1 MNTVINQLV
10 KEAAYHAAK
19 YDSTIAAINALS
31 QSENLTK
38 TAGLE
43 GLGAA
48 MGAVGGLGTQL
59 KNELYNGASD
69 LINVLPQAAEE
80 AGSKIPAALRAM
92 NGAGAESTLG
102 NLAEIMG
109 SPQGIAAG
117 LGAGAGAAGLGALWN
132 KLKGGQAAAPGM
144 MDSIKGGLGS
154 VGQAIKNHP
163 YIAGGLG
170 LAGAGAAALPFLMG
184 GDGAE
189 KQSSYDPSKLA
200 ALRNVLANM
209 Q

>member
-1 MNTVINQLV
+1 MV

-19 YDSTIAAINALS
+19 YDSTVAAINALN
-31 QSENLTK
+31 QSEQLTK
-38 TAGLE
+38 TAGILSDGINAAANFKPWE
-43 GLGAA
+43 MLGNAA
-48 MGAVGGLGTQL
+48 QSIPSKA
-59 KNELYNGASD
+59 D
-69 LINVLPQAAEE
+69 FIE
-80 AGSKIPAALRAM
+80 AMYRGD
-92 NGAGAESTLG
+92 AGSTLG
-102 NLAEIMG
+102 ELAKGI
-109 SPQGIAAG
+109 SPEGLAAGAGLAG
-117 LGAGAGAAGLGALWN
+117 LGAGAGAGIGALMN
-132 KLKGGQAAAPGM
+132 KLKGGQAAQGGVM
-144 MDSIKGGLGS
+144 NSISSGLSS
-154 VGQAIKNHP
+154 VGQAIKDHP